1 MAQTRDALK
10 ILEKVT
16 GNSEAV
22 KTGIAQAKINFE
34 VAQMI
39 YDARTKAGLSQSEL
53 AALIG
58 SKQPVIARLEDADY
72 EGHSLTH
79 APAHCGEPSNS
90 AWSFV
95 SYAKK
100 NRAKRRSPSPV
111 PSRRRKLAASIEPVK
126 SGWTAGGAGG
136 LSLLGARCGWS
147 AACSPGSLSANR
159 G

>member
-16 GNSEAV
+16 GNNEAV

-39 YDARTKAGLSQSEL
+39 YDARTKAGLSQGEL

-72 EGHSLTH
+72 EGHSLTMLQRI
-79 APAHCGEPSNS
+79 AAALEQRLELR
-90 AWSFV
+90 FV
-95 SYAKK
+95 PMKAQ
-100 NRAKRRSPSPV
+100 AKRRSPAL
-111 PSRRRKLAASIEPVK
+111 RLRRKLQPA
-126 SGWTAGGAGG
+126 
-136 LSLLGARCGWS
+136 
-147 AACSPGSLSANR
+147 
-159 G
+159 